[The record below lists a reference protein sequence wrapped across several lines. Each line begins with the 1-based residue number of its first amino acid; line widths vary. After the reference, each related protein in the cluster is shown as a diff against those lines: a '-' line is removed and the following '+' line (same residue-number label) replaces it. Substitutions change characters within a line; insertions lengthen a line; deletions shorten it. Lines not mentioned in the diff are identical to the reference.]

1 MSQDVAVDFSKSQQI
16 NAGGHALS
24 VPVPPD
30 CRIGIPAG
38 EWEGYGLDENGD
50 CDYRNM
56 PFEWKTKDILVMRN
70 VLSLEECDAAVK
82 LFEELD
88 AEQWQKTDVVTN
100 DNTPEVV
107 YEEGTRNNDALTI
120 WRGTDPRLERLERAM
135 MMVSQAAAHSYMTG
149 NPYVD
154 VKNDMGYLLNR
165 YREGEYFKPH
175 VDVVRAHPVLALR
188 RLTMV
193 VYLNGGDDLEGGETH
208 LVRDDIKIKPEP
220 GVAVIFPSGIT
231 HPHESCEVTK
241 GTKYAIA
248 CWYV

>member
-1 MSQDVAVDFSKSQQI
+1 MSNAIVDFSGSQQI

-24 VPVPPD
+24 VPTPPD
-30 CRIGIPAG
+30 DRIGISAG
-38 EWEGYGLDENGD
+38 EWSGHSLDENGKHD
-50 CDYRNM
+50 HRTI
-56 PFEWKTKDILVMRN
+56 PFEWRTKDILVLRN
-70 VLSLEECDAAVK
+70 VLSLEECAVAVK

-88 AEQWQKTDVVTN
+88 AEQWTRTDVVTN

-107 YEEGTRNNDALTI
+107 YEEGQRNNDAITV
-120 WRGTDPRLERLERAM
+120 WKGTDPRLETLERSM
-135 MMVSQAAAHSYMTG
+135 MVVSQAAAHSYMTG

-193 VYLNGGDDLEGGETH
+193 VYLNGGDDLEGGETAFP
-208 LVRDDIKIKPEP
+208 RDDIKITPEAGLAVVFP
-220 GVAVIFPSGIT
+220 AGVT
-231 HPHESCEVTK
+231 HPHESCEVVK